1 MRPVP
6 YSSPH
11 SAHQVPLRGAQP
23 VPAPHFHASLLQRS
37 EKFSAQLF
45 PNQPLPYSLPLPPGG
60 GVPNLANFQT
70 VLQNSDPR
78 WRSFIALLRISDKDI
93 RPERTSRGGTLQHSF
108 TLSHSRFEQ
117 PIQNQQHPHSLFR
130 NDRGGGTRAIRS
142 GRNALWRRQV
152 ALYAFSPP
160 ACPDSIGATRHF
172 ARIAR
177 AATMRAS

>member
-130 NDRGGGTRAIRS
+130 NDRGGVPGQSDPAGTPS
-142 GRNALWRRQV
+142 GAGQV
-152 ALYAFSPP
+152 ARYAFSPLT
-160 ACPDSIGATRHF
+160 TRHQP
-172 ARIAR
+172 AP
-177 AATMRAS
+177 TLS